1 MAGVTMETSV
11 LAFTASFSASCD
23 TARKDTVVI
32 ILSGPSRR
40 RRRRLR
46 GAIRDPLRA
55 SADTRLR
62 PKAVDG
68 VARAALADQ
77 RRAGSS
83 LHEPARARPNLED
96 GMHAAEIRRDR
107 NRDRAWVRARPLGIG
122 LARTL
127 RFEGDPRQTT
137 ALPRFFHSPRVPPLV
152 PLSLLLPPPAAII
165 YVYYP
170 PLCVSLFPVRFVLRL
185 LSSFLLSSSLPLTS
199 RRHSSRCWFSG
210 LSR

>member
-1 MAGVTMETSV
+1 MRS
-11 LAFTASFSASCD
+11 AF
-23 TARKDTVVI
+23 
-32 ILSGPSRR
+32 
-40 RRRRLR
+40 
-46 GAIRDPLRA
+46 RDPLRA

-68 VARAALADQ
+68 VARAALTDH
-77 RRAGSS
+77 RREVSS
-83 LHEPARARPNLED
+83 LHEPARAWPNLED

-137 ALPRFFHSPRVPPLV
+137 ALPRFFRSPRATPPLATLAV
-152 PLSLLLPPPAAII
+152 LLPPPAAII

-185 LSSFLLSSSLPLTS
+185 LSSFLLCSSLPLAS
-199 RRHSSRCWFSG
+199 RRRRRRLRRWPALLFAMLVFWFVAIGTRRNLRSR
-210 LSR
+210 